1 MRPAKAPDGKC
12 PQDADRQSC
21 PLTCKYN
28 HFESED
34 LTIDAWE
41 LKCLDCGWRETIG
54 FRSDEMDEEDDDR
67 LIRPFARSANNA
79 ISLRQRTLPK
89 QAGLIELPAK

>member
-1 MRPAKAPDGKC
+1 MRPAKPPNEKC
-12 PQDADRQSC
+12 PQESDRQSC
-21 PLTCKYN
+21 PLICKYN

-54 FRSDEMDEEDDDR
+54 FRSDEMDDEEDDVDPTVC
-67 LIRPFARSANNA
+67 PFC
-79 ISLRQRTLPK
+79 K
-89 QAGLIELPAK
+89 QCDLAPGKDPCQSGPA

>member
-1 MRPAKAPDGKC
+1 MKRPSKPPNNKC
-12 PQDADRQSC
+12 PQDTDRESC

-28 HFESED
+28 HFESDE

-54 FRSDEMDEEDDDR
+54 HRSDEMDEEDDE
-67 LIRPFARSANNA
+67 LNPKECPFCKQCNLPVGKNPCQSAD
-79 ISLRQRTLPK
+79 Q
-89 QAGLIELPAK
+89 

>member
-1 MRPAKAPDGKC
+1 MRPSKPPNGKC
-12 PQDADRQSC
+12 PQDAERDSC

-54 FRSDEMDEEDDDR
+54 FRSDEMDEEDDSLDPTAC
-67 LIRPFARSANNA
+67 PFCKECNLSAGKDPCQKAQATNA
-79 ISLRQRTLPK
+79 ES
-89 QAGLIELPAK
+89 

>member
-1 MRPAKAPDGKC
+1 MRPVKPPNEKC
-12 PQDADRQSC
+12 PQEGDRQSC

-28 HFESED
+28 HFESDE

-54 FRSDEMDEEDDDR
+54 FRSDEMDEEDEAVDPTKC
-67 LIRPFARSANNA
+67 PFCDQCNLSAGKDPC
-79 ISLRQRTLPK
+79 QK
-89 QAGLIELPAK
+89 Q

>member
-1 MRPAKAPDGKC
+1 MKRPTKPPNNKC
-12 PQDADRQSC
+12 PQDAERGSC

-28 HFESED
+28 HFDSDE

-54 FRSDEMDEEDDDR
+54 HRSDEMDEEDNELDPTEC
-67 LIRPFARSANNA
+67 PFCQQCN
-79 ISLRQRTLPK
+79 
-89 QAGLIELPAK
+89 LPAGKDPCQKES